1 MQLHRGMKKSVVSS
15 YGQKES
21 EENYASRPLDG
32 PCWMVAIY
40 KTMPTCLQAT
50 PVRLGH
56 AAPPAEISRE

>member
-1 MQLHRGMKKSVVSS
+1 MQLHRGMKKNVVLSN
-15 YGQKES
+15 GQKES

-32 PCWMVAIY
+32 PSSMVGSY
-40 KTMPTCLQAT
+40 KMMPTCLQTT